1 MLRASTVIVL
11 RRSDNAVLM
20 VERKSSNRAFA
31 GAMVFP
37 GGVQEDADSWGLL
50 DGAKVC
56 ALRELFE
63 ETGMLLGG
71 EQPTS
76 ETRALQG
83 PCTKDASLF
92 RKVYQESELLAASE
106 RLKLWSVWV
115 TPQQEKYRY
124 HTTFYALPVS
134 DAEASA
140 AVHDNV
146 EVVSSHFATPE
157 AFLARHARH
166 EMFLIPPTWVTLMEL
181 KALGT
186 VDKIM
191 ASKRSAAVIEPTLQK
206 TPEQLCVCLPGDM
219 QHFQS
224 LPNVTGL
231 RRVVVTPGQPFR
243 WVDTI
248 GHSSTPTS
256 SL

>member
-1 MLRASTVIVL
+1 MRRASTVIVL
-11 RRSDNAVLM
+11 RRSDNAILM

-37 GGVQEDADSWGLL
+37 GGVEEDADSSWPKVEA
-50 DGAKVC
+50 AKVC

-63 ETGMLLGG
+63 ETGMLVGK
-71 EQPTS
+71 QATS
-76 ETRALQG
+76 ATRALQG
-83 PCTKDASLF
+83 PCNKDAALF
-92 RKVYQESELLAASE
+92 KGVYEEAELNAAAA

-124 HTTFYALPVS
+124 HTTFFALGVS

-146 EVVSSHFATPE
+146 EVVSSHFATAE
-157 AFLARHARH
+157 TFLARHARD
-166 EMFLIPPTWVTLMEL
+166 ELFLIPPTWVTLREL
-181 KALGT
+181 AGLGS
-186 VDKIM
+186 VEKIM
-191 ASKRSAAVIEPTLQK
+191 ASQRSATVIEPTLHR
-206 TPEQLCVCLPGDM
+206 TAEQYCVCLPGDM
-219 QHFQS
+219 NHSQS
-224 LPNVTGL
+224 LPTAAGL
-231 RRVVVTPGQPFR
+231 RRVVIAPGQPFR

-248 GHSSTPTS
+248 GNTTVPTS